1 MKHVSLNK
9 IRPSALLKVPGLLI
23 LGLLAVAFLLF
34 PLAAFAGCG
43 GAKAVPAA
51 TLKVASVEPIFGPN
65 CGGAASTKNATVTG
79 NAANPAPSSK
89 TSGANPSPASSSLL
103 AGITKCRFVEVKP
116 GQKVVLHNGDI
127 VVGNI
132 SKADQNGNAGN
143 VGDTIFGMVI
153 NGQFR
158 AINGDGKGGHAA
170 GILNAKTVNFTVGN
184 GGVAN
189 GTSDNSSSTAG
200 IDATP
205 ND

>member
-9 IRPSALLKVPGLLI
+9 IKPSALLKVPGLLI

-43 GAKAVPAA
+43 GAAAVPKA

-79 NAANPAPSSK
+79 SPANTAPATTTK
-89 TSGANPSPASSSLL
+89 PSPVSTSLL
-103 AGITKCRFVEVKP
+103 AGITKCRFVVVKP

-132 SKADQNGNAGN
+132 SQADQNGKAGS
-143 VGDTIFGMVI
+143 VGDTIFGIVI

-158 AINGDGKGGHAA
+158 AINGDGSGGHAK

-189 GTSDNSSSTAG
+189 GTNDNNSTTAG
-200 IDATP
+200 VDPTP